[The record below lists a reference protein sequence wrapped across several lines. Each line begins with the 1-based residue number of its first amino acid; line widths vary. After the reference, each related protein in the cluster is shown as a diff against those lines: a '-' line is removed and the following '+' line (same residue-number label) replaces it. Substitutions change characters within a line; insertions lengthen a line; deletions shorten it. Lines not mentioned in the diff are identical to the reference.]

1 MGGFSGLRLRCDAAY
16 PLFAPTVSL
25 ADTNHILGRK
35 VCLRHK
41 PTKNHP
47 KAKVGV
53 EASKVNMDAFPPFP
67 TRSASPNFFRLS
79 TLGEK
84 LVC

>member
-1 MGGFSGLRLRCDAAY
+1 MLE
-16 PLFAPTVSL
+16 TQ
-25 ADTNHILGRK
+25 
-35 VCLRHK
+35 

-53 EASKVNMDAFPPFP
+53 EACKVNMDAFPPFP